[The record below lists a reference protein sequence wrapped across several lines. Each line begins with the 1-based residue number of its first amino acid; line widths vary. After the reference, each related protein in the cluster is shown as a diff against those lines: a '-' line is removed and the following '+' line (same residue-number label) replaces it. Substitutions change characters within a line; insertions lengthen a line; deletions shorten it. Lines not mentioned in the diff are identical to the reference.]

1 MKGLYAIIAVVSAI
15 ALAVVALAVMT
26 LSTAQAAEN
35 PQGRMQVC
43 TAKWRED
50 GADRAGYKVFIREC
64 LKTAPAVKAAPVKA
78 PGSHAGNR
86 MKLCGA
92 KWRQAK
98 ASNATHGQTWRQFS
112 KVCLKSGGD

>member
-1 MKGLYAIIAVVSAI
+1 MKRLYAIIAVVSAI
-15 ALAVVALAVMT
+15 VVAVVALAVLT
-26 LSTAQAAEN
+26 FGTAMAGER

-43 TAKWRED
+43 TAQWRES
-50 GADRAGYKVFIREC
+50 GADRAGYKAFIRQC
-64 LKTAPAVKAAPVKA
+64 LNAAPVAAQVEKPEA
-78 PGSHAGNR
+78 QGGNR

-112 KVCLKSGGD
+112 SACLKASA